1 MSSVNEGYQNGQK
14 ERRRGKEKQG
24 ERGRGPKRRWREDQS
39 RVQECRET
47 KGREAATFLTF
58 KLLLHLIFRKQSRV
72 STTSPTLHTG
82 RLRLCRLSNMSDAA
96 S

>member
-14 ERRRGKEKQG
+14 ERRRGEREG
-24 ERGRGPKRRWREDQS
+24 ERGRGPKRGWREDQS

-47 KGREAATFLTF
+47 KGREAAAFLTF
-58 KLLLHLIFRKQSRV
+58 KLLLHLILRKQSRV
-72 STTSPTLHTG
+72 SATSPTLHSG